1 MNCTGRFDCDRELLI
16 VLPSS
21 HEVGERRER
30 FFGLLRA
37 LVSRCLCLCCGW
49 FDIYMCLEN
58 ALSSKVLDIEIFCNI
73 FHDVYEKNNF
83 LDIFFIFCVFKL

>member
-1 MNCTGRFDCDRELLI
+1 MNCTGRFDCDRELSI

-37 LVSRCLCLCCGW
+37 LVSRCLCLCLDGS
-49 FDIYMCLEN
+49 IYIYLEN
-58 ALSSKVLDIEIFCNI
+58 ALPSKVLDIEIFSI

-83 LDIFFIFCVFKL
+83 LYFFYILRF